1 MDLDGKTRK
10 KQKTTT
16 KTKNEIKPK
25 TPAGEEAKT
34 RETQVEKEQ
43 KKKVEGSSSKN
54 MPNHIGSRQL
64 YPIKGG
70 YYVPAETL
78 VLLQDFEEQYWPEIV
93 SIVASYTQGYSSKV
107 SLSKEEAA
115 TLLAKFPKKE
125 KTELQIDERMQ
136 KILLALV
143 ERSPRRIWEVAEIVE
158 PPLQKGRRIIPS
170 PQLRAA
176 IKKMN
181 GSLVMST
188 KSEVELTEAGFKAI
202 SKIVGPERIAE
213 AQRCG
218 AEAKAA
224 REQDLQQRREQHF
237 ARGML

>member
-1 MDLDGKTRK
+1 M
-10 KQKTTT
+10 
-16 KTKNEIKPK
+16 
-25 TPAGEEAKT
+25 
-34 RETQVEKEQ
+34 
-43 KKKVEGSSSKN
+43 S
-54 MPNHIGSRQL
+54 NHIGARQL

-78 VLLQDFEEQYWPEIV
+78 VLLQDFEEEHWPEIV

-125 KTELQIDERMQ
+125 RIELQLDDRMQ

-143 ERSPRRIWEVAEIVE
+143 EKSPRRIWEVAEIVE

-170 PQLRAA
+170 PQLRSA

-188 KSEVELTEAGFKAI
+188 KSEVELTEMGFKAI
-202 SKIVGPERIAE
+202 FKIAGPERIAE

-218 AEAKAA
+218 AVAKAA
-224 REQDLQQRREQHF
+224 REQDLQARREQHL
-237 ARGML
+237 ARGIL